1 MALVLLASFPNSRI
15 KPRPATSIAV
25 TSHVSCA
32 AGVATLIQV
41 ADPNRTYLNVR
52 NLDSTVTI
60 YLGYD
65 PTVDASSGMPLV
77 PGQEYDDIAT
87 QQNVYIFNP
96 SGSAIL
102 VSLDN
107 GVG

>member
-1 MALVLLASFPNSRI
+1 MPVVLLASFPNSRI
-15 KPRPATSIAV
+15 KPRPATSQAV

-32 AGVATLIQV
+32 AGVATLVQI

-52 NLDSTVTI
+52 NLDSTTTV

-65 PTVDASSGMPLV
+65 NTVNASTGIPLA
-77 PGQEYDDIAT
+77 PNQEYDNIAT
-87 QQNVYIFNP
+87 QQSVYIFNP
-96 SGSAIL
+96 SGAPIN

-107 GVG
+107 GDG